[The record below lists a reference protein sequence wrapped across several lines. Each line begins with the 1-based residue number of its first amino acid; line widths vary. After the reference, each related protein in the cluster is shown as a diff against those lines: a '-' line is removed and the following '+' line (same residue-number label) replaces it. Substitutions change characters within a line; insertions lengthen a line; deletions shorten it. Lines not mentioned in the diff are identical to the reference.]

1 MPDFRPVGE
10 RLRPANSRMV
20 GHFQTIGH
28 VAGERCVEN
37 RRFDPGVLHHVHNLC
52 HQRPRLPSKGAARF
66 HDDAQ
71 MRMARTEVVEQTDE
85 QFHIIVSTRHQVAA
99 TEVDPFQTIEPR
111 SEAPFDVLERVAESL
126 TAALAMAMNVES
138 VHPFR

>member
-1 MPDFRPVGE
+1 
-10 RLRPANSRMV
+10 MV
-20 GHFQTIGH
+20 GHFQAIGH
-28 VAGERCVEN
+28 VAGERCVEDG
-37 RRFDPGVLHHVHNLC
+37 RFHAGILHHIHHLG
-52 HQRPRLPSKGAARF
+52 HQRPGLPSKGTARF

-71 MRMARTEVVEQTDE
+71 MRMACTEVVEQTDE
-85 QFHIIVSTRHQVAA
+85 QFHIIVRPRHQVAT
-99 TEVDPFQTIEPR
+99 TEVDPFQPIEPR

>member
-1 MPDFRPVGE
+1 
-10 RLRPANSRMV
+10 
-20 GHFQTIGH
+20 
-28 VAGERCVEN
+28 
-37 RRFDPGVLHHVHNLC
+37 
-52 HQRPRLPSKGAARF
+52 
-66 HDDAQ
+66 

-85 QFHIIVSTRHQVAA
+85 QFHIIVSTRHQVPAP
-99 TEVDPFQTIEPR
+99 EVDPFQTIEPR